1 MDLAQR
7 RSPAPAPQGG
17 QQAGR
22 PNLIAYNRDH
32 INELLSQ
39 LAALDTLVG
48 QPVPKTRMNGG
59 IVGIE
64 VARERLLEAVQ
75 VLRDQLGFSLLA
87 CVTGV
92 DMIDHLESIY
102 HLRNLEQNWLLQ
114 LRVKLPLDDPAVD
127 SLVGLYPAANWHER
141 ETYDLV
147 GIVYR
152 GHPDLRRILLD
163 DEFVGYPLRKSF
175 RSTPLAVHDRATTQV
190 DAERAVSGEQQ
201 RRQER
206 IAPKHFGQGDQE
218 RLHPGKPTFGS
229 AAVYLETGQGVL
241 PAGEQGTDV
250 AEHGPNVDRSQAGAS
265 QAGASQAGAS
275 QAGAATKP

>member
-1 MDLAQR
+1 VDLAR
-7 RSPAPAPQGG
+7 RPVPEPVPQSG
-17 QQAGR
+17 QPAGR
-22 PNLIAYNRDH
+22 PSLTAFNRDH

-59 IVGIE
+59 AVGIE
-64 VARERLLEAVQ
+64 LARERLLPAVQ
-75 VLRDQLGFSLLA
+75 ALRDQLGFNLLA
-87 CVTGV
+87 CVIGV
-92 DMIDHLESIY
+92 DMIDHVQSLY
-102 HLRNLEQNWLLQ
+102 HLRNLEQNWLVQ

-127 SLVGLYPAANWHER
+127 SLVSLYASANWLER
-141 ETYDLV
+141 EQYDLM

-175 RSTPLAVHDRATTQV
+175 RPTPMTMHDRATTQV

-206 IAPKHFGQGDQE
+206 IVPKHFGQGDQE
-218 RLHPGKPTFGS
+218 RIHPGKPTFGS
-229 AAVYLETGQGVL
+229 AAVYLETGQGLL
-241 PAGEQGTDV
+241 PGDVQGEYV
-250 AEHGPNVDRSQAGAS
+250 AEHGYDVDTSDIGPVM
-265 QAGASQAGAS
+265 
-275 QAGAATKP
+275 KPGRG

>member
-1 MDLAQR
+1 MDIAQR
-7 RSPAPAPQGG
+7 PSPAPVPPGG
-17 QQAGR
+17 QPAAR
-22 PNLIAYNRDH
+22 PNLIAYSRDH
-32 INELLSQ
+32 INDLLSQ
-39 LAALDTLVG
+39 LAALDVLVG
-48 QPVPKTRMNGG
+48 QAIPKIRMNGG
-59 IVGIE
+59 AVGIE
-64 VARERLLEAVQ
+64 VPREHLLEVVQ
-75 VLRDQLGFSLLA
+75 VLRDQVGFNLLS

-92 DMIDHLESIY
+92 DLIDHLQSLY
-102 HLRNLEQNWLLQ
+102 HLRNLERNWLLQ
-114 LRVKLPLDDPAVD
+114 LRVKLPLDDPSVD
-127 SLVGLYPAANWHER
+127 SLVSLYPAANWHER

-241 PAGEQGTDV
+241 PPGEQSTDV
-250 AEHGPNVDRSQAGAS
+250 AERSSSGEAS
-265 QAGASQAGAS
+265 QAGVGQAGPV
-275 QAGAATKP
+275 TKPKRG